1 MANKVNKIYAL
12 LVGINE
18 YHPQSGVSSLKGCVN
33 DIEAIET
40 YLHKRIATD
49 SDRELVV
56 QKLTNNL
63 ATRQGIIDGFSQHLS
78 QAQSEDVVLFYYA
91 GHGSYEPVPEV
102 FQHLER
108 DGKIET
114 LVCYDSRTSGVR
126 DLADKELNYLIE
138 QVAKNNPHILIILD
152 SCHSGTATRYP
163 DIIVERQTN
172 TSGNARD
179 LQDFLFDQEWVNYRL
194 SNSYQRPRH
203 VLISA
208 CRDFQTAKEHTNS
221 NNQRCGAFSYF
232 LTEALHRTNGNLSYT
247 NLVQD
252 INALITGKVKDQSP
266 QIEAQSD
273 DLIKTFLGG
282 VVGERINYFTLIYD
296 KQTHDNWVINGGI
309 LHGIRPT
316 SEGETSLAI
325 FAQGTNLEDLEEV
338 EQAICKAEITQVMTE
353 TSKVQ
358 LFDEK
363 IKLSPEQA
371 YWAVVSDVPLPNLQ
385 VFFKGDK
392 SGKAIALEVFK
403 QTDNKF
409 IREADLEE
417 NADYYLEAVNGQFWI
432 KQTADKQPLVAPLPE
447 VSNAKQYT
455 PQDAQTI
462 IKRLEHIARWK
473 NILELKTPPTSQ
485 IKAGDVEMELIVS
498 SGDNQYSSKQG
509 ISPLLAEYIFENNQF
524 SNPEVKIKVINNSDK
539 DVYFQVLELAG
550 DYEIQV
556 AEFFEEKGSMKL
568 PAKPN
573 QGESIAVGDE
583 LECFIPDAYLN
594 NGIRNYDNIYKLI
607 VSNREFDAS
616 LLQQE
621 GLDNPPPVNRSTD
634 LSGSFNRLMDS
645 VYTRQSRKKID
656 KYIDNWMTQEVKVTL
671 IKPPSGVEIKE
682 SESTNL
688 LTGVELQ
695 SHPSLKGKFSINPLP
710 PSSRNVNS
718 NLIPPIFL
726 QEQTVLLRDGKRQ
739 PELYNFNERIR
750 GGNGNL
756 SLLEIVDIENHE
768 SVTPQNPIKLL
779 VSNKLF
785 SDEYILPIAY
795 DGEFF
800 LPLGKA
806 KMVNDKTEITIE
818 RLPKPTID
826 SRSLQGSIKILFQ
839 KVVYETAGKRL
850 GMNFPYPLLRIAN
863 ISESGRV
870 QYNVNAN
877 EIKTKVASA
886 NKILLYIH
894 GIIGD
899 TESLLPSLQWASLA
913 DKYDL
918 VLAFDY
924 ENLNTT
930 IQENGKLLKQS
941 LEEVGISANHGKQ
954 LDIVAHSMGG
964 LVSRVFIEEEGG
976 NQIVNHLIMLGT
988 PNAGSPWPKIQDWAF
1003 TALGIGLNQLST
1015 VVWPANIIA
1024 GFLALLEAND
1034 KASEQM
1040 KYQSDFIQ
1048 SIAKNPDPNVQY
1060 TIIAGDRTIRPEALE
1075 VVGGNSSKIQR
1086 LMRKLFGTTVDQVV
1100 NQVFF
1105 QQPNDIAVTTESIKS
1120 VSSERNPQPIIIS
1133 PIACDHNSYFTTQ
1146 AGLDALVKALGDDL

>member
-353 TSKVQ
+353 ASKVQ

-417 NADYYLEAVNGQFWI
+417 
-432 KQTADKQPLVAPLPE
+432 
-447 VSNAKQYT
+447 
-455 PQDAQTI
+455 
-462 IKRLEHIARWK
+462 
-473 NILELKTPPTSQ
+473 
-485 IKAGDVEMELIVS
+485 
-498 SGDNQYSSKQG
+498 
-509 ISPLLAEYIFENNQF
+509 
-524 SNPEVKIKVINNSDK
+524 
-539 DVYFQVLELAG
+539 
-550 DYEIQV
+550 
-556 AEFFEEKGSMKL
+556 
-568 PAKPN
+568 
-573 QGESIAVGDE
+573 
-583 LECFIPDAYLN
+583 EC
-594 NGIRNYDNIYKLI
+594 
-607 VSNREFDAS
+607 
-616 LLQQE
+616 
-621 GLDNPPPVNRSTD
+621 
-634 LSGSFNRLMDS
+634 
-645 VYTRQSRKKID
+645 
-656 KYIDNWMTQEVKVTL
+656 
-671 IKPPSGVEIKE
+671 
-682 SESTNL
+682 
-688 LTGVELQ
+688 
-695 SHPSLKGKFSINPLP
+695 
-710 PSSRNVNS
+710 
-718 NLIPPIFL
+718 
-726 QEQTVLLRDGKRQ
+726 
-739 PELYNFNERIR
+739 
-750 GGNGNL
+750 
-756 SLLEIVDIENHE
+756 
-768 SVTPQNPIKLL
+768 
-779 VSNKLF
+779 
-785 SDEYILPIAY
+785 
-795 DGEFF
+795 
-800 LPLGKA
+800 
-806 KMVNDKTEITIE
+806 
-818 RLPKPTID
+818 
-826 SRSLQGSIKILFQ
+826 
-839 KVVYETAGKRL
+839 
-850 GMNFPYPLLRIAN
+850 
-863 ISESGRV
+863 
-870 QYNVNAN
+870 
-877 EIKTKVASA
+877 
-886 NKILLYIH
+886 
-894 GIIGD
+894 
-899 TESLLPSLQWASLA
+899 
-913 DKYDL
+913 
-918 VLAFDY
+918 
-924 ENLNTT
+924 
-930 IQENGKLLKQS
+930 
-941 LEEVGISANHGKQ
+941 
-954 LDIVAHSMGG
+954 
-964 LVSRVFIEEEGG
+964 
-976 NQIVNHLIMLGT
+976 
-988 PNAGSPWPKIQDWAF
+988 
-1003 TALGIGLNQLST
+1003 
-1015 VVWPANIIA
+1015 
-1024 GFLALLEAND
+1024 
-1034 KASEQM
+1034 
-1040 KYQSDFIQ
+1040 
-1048 SIAKNPDPNVQY
+1048 
-1060 TIIAGDRTIRPEALE
+1060 
-1075 VVGGNSSKIQR
+1075 
-1086 LMRKLFGTTVDQVV
+1086 
-1100 NQVFF
+1100 
-1105 QQPNDIAVTTESIKS
+1105 
-1120 VSSERNPQPIIIS
+1120 
-1133 PIACDHNSYFTTQ
+1133 
-1146 AGLDALVKALGDDL
+1146 